1 MQPLEAFLRSVSQ
14 VGLRY
19 DIVLQTAFAGC
30 LVFFNP
36 GKDAAR
42 SRERR
47 PAQAGILGLFAP
59 ATESSPALIL
69 RAATPAELTTR
80 EKKPTVPSYRLRS
93 GRSAEIGR
101 RVGVGRRRVYGLLCR
116 PRFHP
121 PINSCVKLDL
131 IGSGGHPRRNSI
143 AHRRHI
149 QIGLDQAFYS
159 ESLRCACRVYP
170 AANWTSLDAAAIA

>member
-1 MQPLEAFLRSVSQ
+1 MQPLEVFLRSVSQ

-42 SRERR
+42 SRGRR

-69 RAATPAELTTR
+69 RAATPAELTRR
-80 EKKPTVPSYRLRS
+80 EKEPTVPSCRLRS
-93 GRSAEIGR
+93 GRSAEDWPAG
-101 RVGVGRRRVYGLLCR
+101 
-116 PRFHP
+116 
-121 PINSCVKLDL
+121 
-131 IGSGGHPRRNSI
+131 GSGSE
-143 AHRRHI
+143 
-149 QIGLDQAFYS
+149 
-159 ESLRCACRVYP
+159 ESLRAFVSP
-170 AANWTSLDAAAIA
+170 EVPP